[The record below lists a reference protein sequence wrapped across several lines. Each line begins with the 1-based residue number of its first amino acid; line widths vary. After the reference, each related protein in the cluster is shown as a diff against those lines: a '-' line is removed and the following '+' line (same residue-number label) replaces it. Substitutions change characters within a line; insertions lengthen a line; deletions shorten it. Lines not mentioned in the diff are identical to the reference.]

1 MILVNESYRIKLSP
15 QDFKKIN
22 IEGFKPDQCTWYCE
36 VPGCDPAKHVR
47 LINSRR
53 VNQLYNKI
61 ISTNNMMGRGNYE
74 LSNIIF
80 LVILWPLFMYI
91 LLIKCIDIQ
100 QKIKEIKKKK

>member
-36 VPGCDPAKHVR
+36 DYGCNPAKHVR

-61 ISTNNMMGRGNYE
+61 LSTNNMMGRENYE